1 VSGSPGVTGPRSPVA
16 VENGALG
23 DREVCVATQRPSWCH
38 RNGLP
43 IRRNFRSGGSSIARS
58 AATRLIRR
66 IRSQHGPIHSYDAV
80 TLRDASPNADANL
93 ARPFSCI

>member
-23 DREVCVATQRPSWCH
+23 DREVCVATQKFPVWWQ
-38 RNGLP
+38 LD
-43 IRRNFRSGGSSIARS
+43 ARS